1 MSAPL
6 VEAPLVGASAP
17 VAHRRAGG
25 AWPLARLACGV
36 LLCATQLQAQG
47 EARVIA
53 GRVLLPG
60 SGADGTPV
68 AGAWVTLHRVGPD
81 AAGPIDSM
89 RTDRVGRYDFRYRAT
104 GDTSAIYFVST
115 SRGGVAYFTPPVR
128 EPAVRG
134 GIAEIQ
140 VHDTTSAPLPIRTV
154 GRHLIITAPDSA
166 TRTTRTVV
174 EIHELSNDST
184 RTRVAAG
191 PSGFTFDAAL
201 PTGVTE
207 VTAGPGDV
215 SPEAIRVVDGRVRV
229 NAPLAPGVRQLAFS
243 YEVPADRDPLEF
255 VIESPVALLEV
266 LVESPS
272 AVASGARLVV
282 DAPVQIEGR
291 PFQRFEA
298 KEVAAAQ
305 TITVTLPAEG
315 AAGGNRVMLIVA
327 LVGGALAIAL
337 LLALRRS
344 LTAPRARR
352 GGEDAEAIALEIAA
366 LDARFERQTA
376 PSESERTDYELAR
389 RHLKDRLDDVL
400 ANRSTS
406 P

>member
-1 MSAPL
+1 MSAP
-6 VEAPLVGASAP
+6 VFGANAQGS
-17 VAHRRAGG
+17 HSRAGG
-25 AWPLARLACGV
+25 FWPLARLAF
-36 LLCATQLQAQG
+36 LLLLAGSSPLQAQG
-47 EARVIA
+47 DARSIA

-60 SGADGTPV
+60 GGTQGIPV

-89 RTDRVGRYDFRYRAT
+89 RTTRDGRYDFRYRAT

-128 EPAVRG
+128 EQAVRD

-140 VHDTTSAPLPIRTV
+140 VHDTTSAPLAIRTV

-174 EIHELSNDST
+174 EIYELSNDST

-191 PSGFTFDAAL
+191 ANGFTFDAVL

-207 VTAGPGDV
+207 VTPGPGDV

-229 NAPLAPGVRQLAFS
+229 NAPISPGVRQIAFS
-243 YEVPADRDPLEF
+243 YEVPANRDPLEF
-255 VIESPVALLEV
+255 LVESPIALLEV
-266 LVESPS
+266 LVESPE
-272 AVASGARLVV
+272 AIASGGRLVA

-291 PFQRFEA
+291 PFKRFEA
-298 KEVAAAQ
+298 KDVTAAQ
-305 TITVTLPAEG
+305 TITVTIP
-315 AAGGNRVMLIVA
+315 AGGAGGTNRLMLIVA

-344 LTAPRARR
+344 LTTPRTRR
-352 GGEDAEAIALEIAA
+352 DGDDAEAIALEIAT
-366 LDARFERQTA
+366 LDTAFERRSA
-376 PSESERTDYELAR
+376 PTEAERTEYELAR
-389 RHLKDRLDDVL
+389 RQLKDRLDDVL
-400 ANRSTS
+400 ANRSTR

>member
-1 MSAPL
+1 MSAP
-6 VEAPLVGASAP
+6 VFGANAQGS
-17 VAHRRAGG
+17 HSRAGG
-25 AWPLARLACGV
+25 FWPLARLAF
-36 LLCATQLQAQG
+36 LLLVAGSAPLQAQG
-47 EARVIA
+47 DARSIA

-60 SGADGTPV
+60 GGTQGIPV

-89 RTDRVGRYDFRYRAT
+89 RTSRDGRYDFRYKAT

-128 EPAVRG
+128 ERAVRD

-140 VHDTTSAPLPIRTV
+140 VHDTTSAPLAIRTV

-174 EIHELSNDST
+174 EIYELSNDST

-191 PSGFTFDAAL
+191 ANGFTFDAVL

-207 VTAGPGDV
+207 VTPGPGDV

-229 NAPLAPGVRQLAFS
+229 NAPISPGVRQIAFS
-243 YEVPADRDPLEF
+243 YEIPANRDPLEF
-255 VIESPVALLEV
+255 LVESPIALLEV
-266 LVESPS
+266 LVESPD
-272 AVASGARLVV
+272 AIASGGRLVA

-291 PFQRFEA
+291 PFKRFEA
-298 KEVAAAQ
+298 KDVAAAQ
-305 TITVTLPAEG
+305 TISVTVPSG
-315 AAGGNRVMLIVA
+315 SAGGKNRVMLIVA

-344 LTAPRARR
+344 FTAPRARH
-352 GGEDAEAIALEIAA
+352 GKDDAEAIALEIAT
-366 LDARFERQTA
+366 LDAALERRLA
-376 PSESERTDYELAR
+376 PTEADRAEYELAR
-389 RHLKDRLDDVL
+389 RQLKDRLDDVL
-400 ANRSTS
+400 ANRSS
-406 P
+406 RP

>member
-1 MSAPL
+1 MSAP
-6 VEAPLVGASAP
+6 VVGAPALVSR
-17 VAHRRAGG
+17 RRAGG
-25 AWPLARLACGV
+25 AWPLARLAFG
-36 LLCATQLQAQG
+36 LLLIGATRLQAQG
-47 EARVIA
+47 EARSIA

-60 SGADGTPV
+60 GGANGSPV

-89 RTDRVGRYDFRYRAT
+89 RTTREGRYDFRYRAT

-128 EPAVRG
+128 EAAVRG

-140 VHDTTSAPLPIRTV
+140 VHDTTSAPLAIRTV

-174 EIHELSNDST
+174 EIYELSNDSS

-191 PSGFTFDAAL
+191 PNGFTFDAVL
-201 PTGVTE
+201 PAGVTE
-207 VTAGPGDV
+207 VTPGPGDV
-215 SPEAIRVVDGRVRV
+215 SPEAIRVVEGRVRV
-229 NAPLAPGVRQLAFS
+229 SAPLSPGVRQIAFS
-243 YEVPADRDPLEF
+243 YEVPANRDPLEF
-255 VIESPVALLEV
+255 LVESPVALLEV
-266 LVESPS
+266 LVESPE
-272 AVASGARLVV
+272 AIASGGRLVA

-291 PFQRFEA
+291 PFKRFEA
-298 KEVAAAQ
+298 KDVAAAQ
-305 TITVTLPAEG
+305 TITVTLPSGG
-315 AAGGNRVMLIVA
+315 AGRKNRVMLIVA

-344 LTAPRARR
+344 LTAPRTRR
-352 GGEDAEAIALEIAA
+352 GGDDAEAIALEIAA
-366 LDARFERQTA
+366 LDAAFERRSA
-376 PSESERTDYELAR
+376 PTEGERTEYALAR
-389 RHLKDRLDDVL
+389 RQLKDRLDDVL
-400 ANRSTS
+400 ANRSTR